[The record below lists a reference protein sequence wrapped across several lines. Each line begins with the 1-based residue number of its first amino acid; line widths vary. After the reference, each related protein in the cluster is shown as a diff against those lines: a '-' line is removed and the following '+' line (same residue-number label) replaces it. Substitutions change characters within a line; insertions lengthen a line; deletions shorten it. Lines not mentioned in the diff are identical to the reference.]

1 MRRSLWLLFGAV
13 ALVLLA
19 ACGNVACLLLADAA
33 RREHEIAVR
42 LALGSGRGTVV
53 RQLCLEGLVLACC
66 GAALGL
72 LVAHQGL
79 RLLRDAAP
87 QLPRL
92 RDVTVDGRIIA
103 FTMTLAVLTTVLFSL
118 APALHA
124 TRVDLVRR
132 LARGGRSVARRTP
145 RASAGAGRGAG
156 HARGRAPHRRRPRRA
171 ELRSSSARVSGLL
184 AVERA
189 GLPDQRAME

>member
-1 MRRSLWLLFGAV
+1 M
-13 ALVLLA
+13 
-19 ACGNVACLLLADAA
+19 
-33 RREHEIAVR
+33 
-42 LALGSGRGTVV
+42 

-103 FTMTLAVLTTVLFSL
+103 FTIDARRADDVLFSL

-124 TRVDLVRR
+124 TRIDLARR

-145 RASAGAGRGAG
+145 RLQRALVVAQVTLAVVLLTGAGL
-156 HARGRAPHRRRPRRA
+156 RRA
-171 ELRSSSARVSGLL
+171 QLRSSSACVPGLL
-184 AVERA
+184 SVERA
-189 GLPDQRAME
+189 GLPDQRAVE